1 MARTYAELNTNLNTN
16 QSTLIDQLNGRQGD
30 ANREVF
36 FQIKDGTTPYNLEG
50 KTIALFAKDAQGV
63 IKATST
69 INDQTGISVGRFS
82 MIIPKEFYQASGA
95 VEDAYIQISYSDKV
109 ISTIPVSFQ
118 VIANTMLVTQ
128 TQSQIFIDSV
138 QSLIDDTNQRLSTTT
153 TSLTAVENAVEA
165 LKVTIGNLNDQYNSD
180 LFAQKAK
187 DNEFKGNNT
196 FDNKIIAPSGLQGK
210 ADSAGQADNA
220 TNANHAT
227 NADLA
232 TTAQTAQTAQTALSV
247 DKNANLNTNSITTTG
262 YIFSQKEATYN
273 FTMDWGIIINCRR
286 IGNQVQITFFG
297 TMNTDMPAWYTT
309 NIYIPAG
316 FRPTDTSVGWL
327 TVGGSNGNFQIGNNG
342 NFFNRA
348 TTFYKSGNGGGDS
361 YISGFINYVTLDS
374 FPN

>member
-16 QSTLIDQLNGRQGD
+16 QSTFIDQLNGRQGD

-128 TQSQIFIDSV
+128 TQSQMFIDTV
-138 QSLIDDTNQRLSTTT
+138 QSLVDETNQRLSSTI
-153 TSLTAVENAVEA
+153 TSLTSVENAVEA

-180 LFAQKAK
+180 LFAKNAN
-187 DNEFKGNNT
+187 DNEFKGVNT
-196 FDNKIIAPSGLQGK
+196 FDKKIVAPNGVQGK
-210 ADSAGQADNA
+210 ADSATQADNA
-220 TNANHAT
+220 THAV
-227 NADLA
+227 NADVADSAKSADVANSLNPA
-232 TTAQTAQTAQTALSV
+232 YSQTV
-247 DKNANLNTNSITTTG
+247 ND
-262 YIFSQKEATYN
+262 
-273 FTMDWGIIINCRR
+273 
-286 IGNQVQITFFG
+286 
-297 TMNTDMPAWYTT
+297 
-309 NIYIPAG
+309 
-316 FRPTDTSVGWL
+316 L
-327 TVGGSNGNFQIGNNG
+327 TVSGKIVANNDVITGG
-342 NFFNRA
+342 
-348 TTFYKSGNGGGDS
+348 
-361 YISGFINYVTLDS
+361 V
-374 FPN
+374 FPV

>member
-16 QSTLIDQLNGRQGD
+16 QSTLVDQLNGRQGD

-36 FQIKDGTTPYNLEG
+36 FQIKDGTSPFNLEG

-118 VIANTMLVTQ
+118 VIANTMIVTQ

-153 TSLTAVENAVEA
+153 TSLTSVENAVEA

-180 LFAQKAK
+180 LFAKKAN
-187 DNEFKGNNT
+187 DNEFKGVNT
-196 FDNKIIAPSGLQGK
+196 FDQKIVAPNGLQGK
-210 ADSAGQADNA
+210 ADSATQADNA
-220 TNANHAT
+220 THANSADSAK
-227 NADLA
+227 NAD
-232 TTAQTAQTAQTALSV
+232 V
-247 DKNANLNTNSITTTG
+247 ANSLN
-262 YIFSQKEATYN
+262 
-273 FTMDWGIIINCRR
+273 
-286 IGNQVQITFFG
+286 
-297 TMNTDMPAWYTT
+297 PA
-309 NIYIPAG
+309 
-316 FRPTDTSVGWL
+316 
-327 TVGGSNGNFQIGNNG
+327 NN
-342 NFFNRA
+342 
-348 TTFYKSGNGGGDS
+348 
-361 YISGFINYVTLDS
+361 
-374 FPN
+374 